1 MTILVGKGRGN
12 CLSFARVTGIFA
24 GNLIC
29 ENSGNSCPS
38 KTFMILRWLSSK
50 KLRDAC
56 ALRKHVQ
63 RLLNAQRD
71 LMTPAALQ
79 LVQGALLELQS
90 AIADRVKK
98 PILRKQMEKVEQI
111 AGKWLRP
118 YPHPA
123 WRENV
128 EVLLVALAVAM
139 GVRTFFLQPF
149 KIPTGSMQPTLYGV
163 NSMPD
168 FSRSTI
174 DYSADQP
181 GIEAQRREQVRL
193 RDALQIPTGWQRVK
207 EWFEGNSYIHV
218 VAENDGTVQMGKP
231 VRFLIFNIQQTL
243 SIGGRPQTL
252 WFPPDCGEQPLEQRA
267 GLDLTRVYHKGE
279 DVIKMRVSAG
289 DHLFVDRLTYNF
301 RKPERGEIVVFE
313 TEGIPEADRE
323 KYNIPPDE
331 FYIKRLV
338 GLGGETISLKQDY
351 VVTGAPNSGG
361 GDVTVGHLVVNGQPL
376 SASTP
381 HFENLYAFSG
391 VPAGTKNLPYREG
404 HYYGH
409 AMIRNLAPGQQFQI
423 RPDYLFVMGDNT
435 MNSLDS
441 RFWGDF
447 PASYV
452 IGKAFFVYWP
462 LTIGPKGRFGIGQSV
477 AAQ

>member
-1 MTILVGKGRGN
+1 
-12 CLSFARVTGIFA
+12 
-24 GNLIC
+24 
-29 ENSGNSCPS
+29 
-38 KTFMILRWLSSK
+38 MILRWLFSK
-50 KLRDAC
+50 TLRDAG

-90 AIADRVKK
+90 AINDRVKK
-98 PILRKQMEKVEQI
+98 TALRKQMEKLEQV

-139 GVRTFFLQPF
+139 GIRTFFLQPF

-163 NSMPD
+163 NSTPD

-174 DYSADQP
+174 DYSADRP
-181 GIEAQRREQVRL
+181 SIEAQVREQARL
-193 RDALQIPTGWQRVK
+193 RDALQIPHGWQRVK
-207 EWFEGNSYIHV
+207 EWFEGNSYLHV
-218 VAENDGTVQMGKP
+218 VAGNDGTLQMGQP
-231 VRFLIFNIQQTL
+231 MRFLIFNIEQTL
-243 SIGGRPQTL
+243 SIGGKSQTL

-267 GLDLTRVYHKGE
+267 GLNPDHVYKTGE
-279 DVIKMRVSAG
+279 DVIKMKVSAG

-313 TEGIPEADRE
+313 TAGIPKE
-323 KYNIPPDE
+323 KRINPPYWNIPDDQ

-338 GLGGETISLKQDY
+338 GLGGETISLKPDY
-351 VVTGAPNSGG
+351 EVTGTPQFNGG
-361 GDVTVGHLVVNGQPL
+361 TVSVGHLVVNGQPL

-381 HFENLYAFSG
+381 RFENLYAFSD
-391 VPAGTKNLPYREG
+391 VPAGTKILKYQAG
-404 HYYGH
+404 HYFGH
-409 AMIRNLAPGQQFQI
+409 ALIQNLSPGRQFQI

-447 PASYV
+447 PATSV
-452 IGKAFFVYWP
+452 IGKSFFVYWP
-462 LTIGPKGRFGIGQSV
+462 LTKRFGVGQSV
-477 AAQ
+477 TAQ